1 MQRATDSGS
10 VSLIEGRGATGL
22 KWIAAVVFGVFMC
35 VCMSTYVCDCVCLRV
50 HLCFC
55 VPDHVYTISECLPCR
70 WTIQQADRFIGKE
83 PDGCRTVAG
92 AKPAKKSPDRP
103 GGLFVSVACCWQNRG
118 LICAHSPA
126 FAVHL
131 TSVTF
136 GCSTKDSGVIL
147 GMSIWIWQQH
157 GRKGV
162 RHTHVHVHTIT
173 FNSLNRQ
180 YPRFSW
186 VLWLLWLK
194 QIPIPIDSYRYHSS

>member
-1 MQRATDSGS
+1 MDSSSG
-10 VSLIEGRGATGL
+10 LRG
-22 KWIAAVVFGVFMC
+22 VY
-35 VCMSTYVCDCVCLRV
+35 VCMHVNVCLWLCMLESTFVFLCARPRLHHFRV
-50 HLCFC
+50 SSLQMNNTTGRQIH
-55 VPDHVYTISECLPCR
+55 R
-70 WTIQQADRFIGKE
+70 K
-83 PDGCRTVAG
+83 
-92 AKPAKKSPDRP
+92 
-103 GGLFVSVACCWQNRG
+103 LFVSVACCWQNRG